1 MWQELFFSFLSYLPT
16 TNIKGASMDFSYT
29 QVELPD
35 DAVFKISPSQIDN
48 FFSSP
53 VVWYKEQI
61 LGQKVFEGSTA
72 TELGTIIHAVAE
84 AYAKSESTSRDEIE
98 EYLLTIS
105 NPDVDKNLIRDL
117 YPMMAEA
124 LINEYVSTNPPTEVE
139 YQTLAHVKDGV
150 YVGGTV
156 DNRTGTRESSTIV
169 DYKNVSTKPNT
180 NSIPFG
186 YKIQMLAYAY
196 ADRERGIDTDR
207 IRLVYTV
214 RPTKTLP
221 VRVFVVNHMIQES
234 DWLLIEGVLDLIAES
249 VLAVKKDPTLTHLI
263 FKSMSLKKA

>member
-1 MWQELFFSFLSYLPT
+1 MNFDYTEVILP
-16 TNIKGASMDFSYT
+16 
-29 QVELPD
+29 E

-48 FFSSP
+48 FFSNS
-53 VVWYKEQI
+53 VVWYKEQV
-61 LGQKVFEGSTA
+61 LGQKVFEGSSA
-72 TELGTIIHAVAE
+72 THLGTIIHAVAE
-84 AYAKSESTSRDEIE
+84 AYAKSEPTSRDEIE
-98 EYLLTIS
+98 EYLLTVS

-124 LINEYVSTNPPTEVE
+124 LINEYVSNNPPTEVE

-156 DNRTGTRESSTIV
+156 DNRTTSECGTFSTIT
-169 DYKNVSTKPNT
+169 DYKNVSTKPKT
-180 NSIPFG
+180 DSIPFG

-234 DWLLIEGVLDLIAES
+234 DWVLIEQTLNLIAES
-249 VLAVKKDPTLTHLI
+249 VLAVRNDPSITHLV
-263 FKSMSLKKA
+263 FKSMNLKQQ

>member
-1 MWQELFFSFLSYLPT
+1 
-16 TNIKGASMDFSYT
+16 MDFSYT
-29 QVELPD
+29 EVDLPE
-35 DAVFKISPSQIDN
+35 DATFKISPSQIDN

-61 LGQKVFEGSTA
+61 LKQKVFTGSTA

-98 EYLLTIS
+98 AYLKTIYD
-105 NPDVDKNLIRDL
+105 PDIDKNLIRDL
-117 YPMMAEA
+117 YPMMSEM
-124 LINEYVSTNPPTEVE
+124 LVNEYISTNPPTEVE
-139 YQTLAHVKDGV
+139 YQTLAHVQGGI

-156 DNRTGTRESSTIV
+156 DNRTGTTIV
-169 DYKNVSTKPNT
+169 DYKNVSTKPKT
-180 NSIPFG
+180 DSIPFG
-186 YKIQMLAYAY
+186 DKIQMMAYAF
-196 ADRERGIDTDR
+196 ADRERGIETDR

-234 DWLLIEGVLDLIAES
+234 DWDLIENTLNLISES
-249 VLAVKKDPTLTHLI
+249 VLAIRKDPSMTHLI
-263 FKSMSLKKA
+263 FKSMNLKTT

>member
-1 MWQELFFSFLSYLPT
+1 
-16 TNIKGASMDFSYT
+16 MDFSYT

-61 LGQKVFEGSTA
+61 LGQKVFDSSSSTV
-72 TELGTIIHAVAE
+72 LGTIIHAVAE

-169 DYKNVSTKPNT
+169 DYKNVSTKPKT
-180 NSIPFG
+180 DSIPFG

-234 DWLLIEGVLDLIAES
+234 DWVLIEQTLNLIAES
-249 VLAVKKDPTLTHLI
+249 VLAVRNDPSITHLI
-263 FKSMSLKKA
+263 FKSMNLKQQ

>member
-1 MWQELFFSFLSYLPT
+1 MSIFHYEQIPLPE
-16 TNIKGASMDFSYT
+16 DC
-29 QVELPD
+29 
-35 DAVFKISPSQIDN
+35 VFKISPSSISKFFDN
-48 FFSSP
+48 ATI
-53 VVWYKEQI
+53 WYREQVKGEV
-61 LGQKVFEGSTA
+61 LFTNSTS
-72 TELGTIIHAVAE
+72 TVLGTIIHYIAE
-84 AYAKSESTSRDEIE
+84 QYAINPELDPVQLKETIDQDLLLVSE
-98 EYLLTIS
+98 
-105 NPDVDKNLIRDL
+105 PDVDKNLIRDL

-156 DNRTGTRESSTIV
+156 DNRTGTTIT

-180 NSIPFG
+180 TSIPFG

-196 ADRERGIDTDR
+196 ADRERGIETDR

-234 DWLLIEGVLDLIAES
+234 DWILVEQTLNLIAES
-249 VLAVKKDPTLTHLI
+249 VLAVRNDPSITHLV
-263 FKSMSLKKA
+263 FKSMNLKQQ